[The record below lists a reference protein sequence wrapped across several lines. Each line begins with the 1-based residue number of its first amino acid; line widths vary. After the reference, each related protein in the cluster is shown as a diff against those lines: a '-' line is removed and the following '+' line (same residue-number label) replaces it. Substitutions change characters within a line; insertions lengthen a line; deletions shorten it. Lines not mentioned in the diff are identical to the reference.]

1 MDLDKYKYFNLQ
13 ISNSA
18 LEIQINRPEK
28 KNAFNPEMV
37 YELCDIWE
45 IIESNSKIKLGILRS
60 ISNEFFS
67 AGADLKEL
75 IPLLTGDLK
84 PKSKFESDLL
94 KDKLLDKFYRKDK
107 TYYKPIIGYASGY
120 CLAGGFELL
129 LSCDFLIVDENTII
143 GFPETTLGLIPAG
156 GGISRISEALSRSL
170 SLEILIN
177 SKNVNLEK
185 LLYSGII
192 NEIVNRNNF
201 DDVIKN
207 YTKKVT
213 DSSQKTVELLMAN
226 IDKLQKIDLKEKF
239 NLEDKLLNK
248 LLDE

>member
-18 LEIQINRPEK
+18 VEIQINRPEK

-45 IIESNSKIKLGILRS
+45 IIESNSNIKLGILRS
-60 ISNEFFS
+60 ISTEFFS

-84 PKSKFESDLL
+84 PKSQFESDLL

-129 LSCDFLIVDENTII
+129 LSCDFLIVDENTQI
-143 GFPETTLGLIPAG
+143 GLPETTLGLIPAG
-156 GGISRISEALSRSL
+156 GGVSRISEALSRSL

-177 SKNVNLEK
+177 SKNVDLEK

-192 NEIVNRNNF
+192 NEIVNRNNV

-239 NLEDKLLNK
+239 NLEDRLLNE

>member
-13 ISNSA
+13 ISNSVV
-18 LEIQINRPEK
+18 EIQINRPEK

-45 IIESNSKIKLGILRS
+45 IIESNSNIKLGILRS
-60 ISNEFFS
+60 ISTEFFS

-84 PKSKFESDLL
+84 PKSQFESDLL

-107 TYYKPIIGYASGY
+107 TYNKPIIGYASGY

-129 LSCDFLIVDENTII
+129 LSCDFLIVDENTKI
-143 GFPETTLGLIPAG
+143 GLPETTLGLIPAG

-177 SKNVNLEK
+177 SKNVDLKK

-192 NEIVNRNNF
+192 NEIVNRNNVEE
-201 DDVIKN
+201 VIEN
-207 YTKKVT
+207 YSKKVT

-239 NLEDKLLNK
+239 NLEDRLLNE

>member
-13 ISNSA
+13 IDNSV

-37 YELCDIWE
+37 YELCNIWE
-45 IIESNSKIKLGILRS
+45 IIESDSNIRLGILRS
-60 ISNEFFS
+60 VSKEFFS

-84 PKSKFESDLL
+84 PKSKYESNLL

-107 TYYKPIIGYASGY
+107 TYHKPIIGYASGY

-129 LSCDFLIVDENTII
+129 LSCDFLIVDENTQI
-143 GFPETTLGLIPAG
+143 GLPETTLGLIPAG
-156 GGISRISEALSRSL
+156 GGISRISEALSRSM

-177 SKNVNLEK
+177 SKNVKLEK
-185 LLYSGII
+185 LLYAGII
-192 NEIVNRNNF
+192 NEVVNLNNV
-201 DDVIKN
+201 DDVINN
-207 YTKKVT
+207 YIKKVT
-213 DSSQKTVELLMAN
+213 ESNQKTVQLLMAN
-226 IDKLQKIDLKEKF
+226 IDLLQKIDLKEKF
-239 NLEDKLLNK
+239 ILEDKLLNE